1 VAAGG
6 SVRGGRQGGPGGDR
20 SAGERAEL
28 LRALAHLAERP
39 GPAHGPLAAAMD
51 LPDPPDRAGHEA
63 LFGFQLYP
71 WASVYLGPDGMLGG
85 EALRRVE
92 GFWRA
97 VGREVPKDPDHLASL
112 LGLYAALMD
121 EEAEVRGDGGEHAGP
136 PDLARAE
143 LVARSRRALLEEHLA
158 PWIFAFLERV
168 RELGGP
174 FHSGWA
180 ELLAGILEE
189 EVEVGGRLDRVPTAL
204 EAHPSLADPRSEG
217 SGAFLGGLLAPAVSG
232 LILTRADLARI
243 AAERELGLRAGERR
257 YALEHLL
264 GQEASAVL
272 IGIADEADRQAAAY
286 HDRAD
291 RLGVGAGWSP
301 HRAEATGEL
310 LRILSESADELLDAT
325 PGPGN
330 S

>member
-1 VAAGG
+1 M
-6 SVRGGRQGGPGGDR
+6 SEGDAPDR
-20 SAGERAEL
+20 ASAEL
-28 LRALAHLAERP
+28 LRALAHLAEPP
-39 GPAHGPLAAAMD
+39 GPAHAPLASALD

-71 WASVYLGPDGMLGG
+71 WASVYLGSEGMLGG

-121 EEAEVRGDGGEHAGP
+121 EEREVRDAGGS
-136 PDLARAE
+136 DTSARAE

-158 PWIFAFLERV
+158 PWVFGFLERV
-168 RELGGP
+168 RELGGA
-174 FHSGWA
+174 FHSDWA
-180 ELLAGILEE
+180 ELLTVTLVR
-189 EVEVGGRLDRVPTAL
+189 EVEPGGRLDRVPAAL
-204 EAHPSLADPRSEG
+204 QAHPPLADPRTEG
-217 SGAFLGGLLAPAVSG
+217 AGPFLGGLLAPAVSG

-243 AAERELGLRAGERR
+243 AAELEIGLRAGERR

-272 IGIADEADRQAAAY
+272 AGIADEAERQASA
-286 HDRAD
+286 HQSRAD
-291 RLGVGAGWSP
+291 RLGVGAGWSAE
-301 HRAEATGEL
+301 RASLTADL
-310 LRILSESADELLDAT
+310 LSALAESADELLVAT
-325 PGPGN
+325 SDP
-330 S
+330 SVS